1 MATLALRERFVASR
15 SGMRT
20 ILARYTGTNPRDLL
34 LEATTHGKPFL
45 VMAEGLEFN
54 LTHSDDSH
62 DWAGLAIGN
71 RIAIGFD
78 CEKIKPL
85 RDLDLLAR
93 RVLSE
98 SEYAWLQAVEDFERL
113 VSFYELWTRKEAA
126 VKALGHGLA
135 FPIEKI
141 EVSIED
147 RDPISIGIPN
157 FGKWWLKK

>member
-1 MATLALRERFVASR
+1 MILMTGLDWR
-15 SGMRT
+15 S
-20 ILARYTGTNPRDLL
+20 
-34 LEATTHGKPFL
+34 
-45 VMAEGLEFN
+45 V
-54 LTHSDDSH
+54 
-62 DWAGLAIGN
+62 IG
-71 RIAIGFD
+71 
-78 CEKIKPL
+78 
-85 RDLDLLAR
+85 LLAR